1 MIQHCVFLN
10 LKQGVILNDVT
21 EVMISLSGLI
31 GQIEGFQELKF
42 GQNLDFEHKSSE
54 FDYGFVATFENKA
67 ALDRYANNPQ
77 HMALG
82 EQLVEMC
89 VNGHNGII
97 VFDLSV

>member
-10 LKQGVILNDVT
+10 LKQNIILNDVT
-21 EVMISLSGLI
+21 EVMIKLSGLVR
-31 GQIEGFQELKF
+31 QIEGFQDFKF
-42 GQNLDFEHKSSE
+42 GQNLDFEHKSSD
-54 FDYGFVATFENKA
+54 FDYGFVANFEDQA
-67 ALDRYANNPQ
+67 ALERYANDPT

-82 EQLVEMC
+82 AQLVEMC